1 MYQLLNFFISNTR
14 KERRPRRSPET
25 DLHKYKET
33 VIYEIRSIKY
43 PEIFYIGHTISP
55 NTRFHQ
61 HIKEASD
68 GKSHSLKSRYMRLI
82 GVNNFKFRILLKFSC
97 NNRAEAEAVEARYI
111 KRYLPTM
118 NTEFVIRA
126 RKKLNE
132 EKYMQFARKIE
143 FSPLYYIVYE
153 LLKSFNLIS

>member
-1 MYQLLNFFISNTR
+1 MYQILNFLISNKR
-14 KERRPRRSPET
+14 KERKPRRSPEP
-25 DLHKYKET
+25 DSQKYKET

-68 GKSHSLKSRYMRLI
+68 GKSNSLKSRYMRLI
-82 GVNNFKFRILLKFSC
+82 GVNNFKFRVLLKFSC
-97 NNRAEAEAVEARYI
+97 KNRAEAEIIEARYI
-111 KRYLPTM
+111 KMKNPIM
-118 NTEFVIRA
+118 NTEFVTRV

-132 EKYMQFARKIE
+132 EKYIQFASKIE

-153 LLKSFNLIS
+153 LLKSFNLVS